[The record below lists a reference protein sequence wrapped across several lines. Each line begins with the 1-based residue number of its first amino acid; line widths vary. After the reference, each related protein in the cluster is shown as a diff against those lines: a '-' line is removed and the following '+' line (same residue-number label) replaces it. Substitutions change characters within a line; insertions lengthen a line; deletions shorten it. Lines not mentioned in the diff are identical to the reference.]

1 MKTNLAAMDLVHLDS
16 AAPAPDLEALYQA
29 IFVEKM
35 RRHFQAMLTG
45 AYAVYVTALGEGFDP
60 ALRAHLTDVLQDL
73 IVKAP
78 ELEDVFGE
86 ALLRSLQSTRGQ
98 GPASAKQPG
107 QAGQQA
113 GALRFGGAFKREEDP
128 SLQEFLSKSA
138 RSLETQHGSVM
149 LALTSSY
156 VQLAGQSAEGF
167 CAPWGPAVMFSA
179 FDAVLEH
186 IEMPIHS
193 RVGLAL
199 YKTYAQE
206 VLKHLGDACLAFRD
220 ALPSAPAPQEAMKLR
235 SVQSSG
241 PGAPHEE
248 GMALPEN
255 RGEKLLAEHDG
266 VADPGKPLSDAGST
280 SEATAASRA
289 SQKSVFILAA
299 LLLVGLA
306 AAWGA
311 WHFDLY
317 ARVAALKEALVE
329 AAPGGVGSKAPSVLD
344 H

>member
-1 MKTNLAAMDLVHLDS
+1 MKTNLAATDLVHLDS

-78 ELEDVFGE
+78 ELADVFGE
-86 ALLRSLQSTRGQ
+86 ALLRNFQSTRGQ
-98 GPASAKQPG
+98 ASALAEQSG
-107 QAGQQA
+107 QTGQRA
-113 GALRFGGAFKREEDP
+113 GALRFGGAFKREEDA

-167 CAPWGPAVMFSA
+167 CAPWSPAVMFSA

-193 RVGLAL
+193 RVALVL

-206 VLKHLGDACLAFRD
+206 VLKHLGDACLALRD
-220 ALPSAPAPQEAMKLR
+220 ALPASAPQETVKLR
-235 SVQSSG
+235 SVQSG
-241 PGAPHEE
+241 RPGVPHKE
-248 GMALPEN
+248 GLALPEN

-266 VADPGKPLSDAGST
+266 VADPGTPLSDAGST

-329 AAPGGVGSKAPSVLD
+329 AAPGGVGSKAPSVPD